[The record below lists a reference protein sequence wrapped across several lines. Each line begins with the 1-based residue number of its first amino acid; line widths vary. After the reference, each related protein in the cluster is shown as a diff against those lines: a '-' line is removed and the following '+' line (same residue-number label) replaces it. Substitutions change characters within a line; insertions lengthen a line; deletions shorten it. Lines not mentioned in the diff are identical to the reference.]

1 VRRRMARMAKKQ
13 TGFWKDMEEE
23 EERVRLKGEEWERK
37 GVWFVCVLTSR
48 LVTTKTA
55 SSSDSSSQQ
64 AHVLHCPTPAQGLLP
79 APEPL
84 EVQAHPL
91 LAARTCNRLTS

>member
-1 VRRRMARMAKKQ
+1 MERTAKKQ

-23 EERVRLKGEEWERK
+23 EERVRLRNGRGRE
-37 GVWFVCVLTSR
+37 FVCVLTSR
-48 LVTTKTA
+48 LAFTTNTA
-55 SSSDSSSQQ
+55 SSSDSSSQV
-64 AHVLHCPTPAQGLLP
+64 AHVHHCPTPAQGLLP

-91 LAARTCNRLTS
+91 LAAKTCNRLTS